1 MARIKQIVIPRS
13 VKEIGKDAFRNCAKL
28 TKVEIAPDSQL
39 MKIDGKAFAG
49 CPLL

>member
-1 MARIKQIVIPRS
+1 MVGIKQIVIPRS
-13 VKEIGKDAFRNCAKL
+13 VTEIGKAAFCDCAKL

-39 MKIDGKAFAG
+39 MKIDNYAFAD